1 MCWCLHVSVGLWVHN
16 PRTPRLSAIVSGS
29 PGVFMYLWVVGA
41 LASYLGY
48 LWLVSGRAGSS
59 YELTSMDAVFSVMWV
74 WNFSFKI
81 TSHDSENRGVAA
93 IL

>member
-1 MCWCLHVSVGLWVHN
+1 MRY
-16 PRTPRLSAIVSGS
+16 PRTPRLSIISGGL
-29 PGVFMYLWVVGA
+29 GVFMYLWVVGA

-59 YELTSMDAVFSVMWV
+59 YEFSSMDAVFSVMWV
-74 WNFSFKI
+74 RNFSFKI
-81 TSHDSENRGVAA
+81 TPHDSENRGVAA